1 MSKLVVWSTA
11 GLIGLQRLLELRL
24 ARRNQADVMA
34 MGAQEF
40 SPGHYPLFFMLHTSW
55 LIGWLVEA
63 NRRGSSL
70 SPRWSVWLCLFLL
83 AQGLRYWAIVS
94 LGPFWNTRI
103 VVLPGTDRIR
113 RGPYRFLAHP
123 NYLAVAA
130 ELAAVPLLFRA
141 PITALVVSLLNAALL
156 LGIRIPAE
164 EQALRRGLTHTQSGA
179 VYE

>member
-1 MSKLVVWSTA
+1 
-11 GLIGLQRLLELRL
+11 
-24 ARRNQADVMA
+24 
-34 MGAQEF
+34 
-40 SPGHYPLFFMLHTSW
+40 
-55 LIGWLVEA
+55 
-63 NRRGSSL
+63 
-70 SPRWSVWLCLFLL
+70 
-83 AQGLRYWAIVS
+83 
-94 LGPFWNTRI
+94 
-103 VVLPGTDRIR
+103 
-113 RGPYRFLAHP
+113 LAHP